1 MESSEN
7 SCGLLVDLSDPFSP
21 PPEVKMAPPSLQPR
35 TGGGGGGR
43 RSFYTLPRSLEAED
57 DPFGLLARA
66 AAHNNNST
74 NQSGLKEMSLMLM
87 EEVNTGSLI
96 EIESSGSG
104 SRQLLN
110 PLVQETLCLPV
121 YLIIVVIPT
130 SFFIPIKGLQS
141 TYRNSGITIPN

>member
-7 SCGLLVDLSDPFSP
+7 SCGLLVDLSDPLS

-35 TGGGGGGR
+35 TGGGGGR

-74 NQSGLKEMSLMLM
+74 NQGGLKEMSLMLM
-87 EEVNTGSLI
+87 EEVDTGSLI

-110 PLVQETLCLPV
+110 PLVQESLCLPV

-130 SFFIPIKGLQS
+130 SFFIPIKGL
-141 TYRNSGITIPN
+141 